1 VPDAGLPADW
11 REFASALSR
20 LGYTRGDIDAVLIS
34 HHHVDHAGN
43 AERLRSSGARVLSHA
58 ADAPYLRGEERRS
71 NKEVVRTERSYT
83 VDAALAVESLD
94 VLAATNA
101 QMVLPGHGEPWPHG
115 VNRAVDLARQ
125 ADR

>member
-1 VPDAGLPADW
+1 MW
-11 REFASALSR
+11 RREPL
-20 LGYTRGDIDAVLIS
+20 
-34 HHHVDHAGN
+34 
-43 AERLRSSGARVLSHA
+43 
-58 ADAPYLRGEERRS
+58 ERRRS
-71 NKEVVRTERSYT
+71 LASTRLRTERSYT